1 MRAGGYKPPSETNHT
16 ASPPPRLRKRVATQ
30 LAREGVSSLLPCYP
44 VYGERRPAGQT
55 QHLVATV
62 AELGIAS
69 TAAAMEGAALVSW
82 AAAQLPGVRC
92 CITGMSMGGA
102 DPPLLLFLLSL
113 PPPHP
118 QAQPASPQKCRNVV
132 CV

>member
-1 MRAGGYKPPSETNHT
+1 
-16 ASPPPRLRKRVATQ
+16 VATR

-44 VYGERRPAGQT
+44 VYGERRPASQT

-69 TAAAMEGAALVSW
+69 TAAAMEGASLVSW
-82 AAAQLPGVRC
+82 AAAEFPGVRI

-102 DPPLLLFLLSL
+102 GPAALLRPTLTHL
-113 PPPHP
+113 
-118 QAQPASPQKCRNVV
+118 
-132 CV
+132 CVEPGPTSRLCV